1 MTNIMSVDY
10 AQLDLLK
17 IKHVFYL
24 SAKPFEE
31 VNQKYDAV
39 WIELNEV
46 EKPIIDFDSIS
57 T

>member
-17 IKHVFYL
+17 IKHVLYL

-31 VNQKYDAV
+31 INQKYNAV
-39 WIELNEV
+39 WIEVNEQ
-46 EKPIIDFDSIS
+46 EKPIIDFDYISI
-57 T
+57 

>member
-17 IKHVFYL
+17 IKHVLYL

-31 VNQKYDAV
+31 INQKYNAV
-39 WIELNEV
+39 WIEVNEQ
-46 EKPIIDFDSIS
+46 EKPIIDLDYISI
-57 T
+57 